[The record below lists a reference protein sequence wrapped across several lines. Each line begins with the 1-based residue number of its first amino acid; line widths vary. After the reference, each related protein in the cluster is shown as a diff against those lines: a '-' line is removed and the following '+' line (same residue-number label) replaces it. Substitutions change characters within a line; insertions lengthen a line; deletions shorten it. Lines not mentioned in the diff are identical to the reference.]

1 MSPERYSTGFR
12 RRVRD
17 VKAEFRR
24 EGLDIRDYS
33 AVRELLR
40 KIIPDFDER
49 FSRYDSVFSNWHGV
63 RVQIL
68 DLPLGGREYMKTA
81 SELRTNF
88 QKEYDTPSKMKQDPN
103 FWFNVSPVLQQITNM
118 VAKGR

>member
-49 FSRYDSVFSNWHGV
+49 FSRYDSVFSNWHSV